1 MISERERRLL
11 FSVTRKDFE
20 MQVFRSGGK
29 GGQNQ
34 NKVNSGVRLIH
45 HPSGARGEAR
55 DSRDQPQ
62 NKRAAFERL
71 LQTKEWKGWHKAEC
85 ARRLGQTAL
94 IEKSV
99 EDGLRPENLRVEVQT
114 ADGWKREQVPA

>member
-1 MISERERRLL
+1 MGAMKTLL
-11 FSVTRKDFE
+11 FSVTKKDFE

-34 NKVNSGVRLIH
+34 NKVSSGVRLIH
-45 HPSGARGEAR
+45 RASGARGEAR

-71 LQTKEWKGWHKAEC
+71 LQTKEWKAWHAAEC
-85 ARRLGQTAL
+85 ARRLGQESLA
-94 IEKSV
+94 EQAV
-99 EDGLRPENLRVEVQT
+99 EDAMRPENIRVEVQT
-114 ADGWKREQVPA
+114 EHGWQVWAQ

>member
-1 MISERERRLL
+1 MSTERRLL

-62 NKRAAFERL
+62 NKRSAFERL
-71 LQTKEWKGWHKAEC
+71 LQTKEWKGWHRAEC

-94 IEKSV
+94 VEQAV

-114 ADGWKREQVPA
+114 AEGWRPQS